1 MPDLVEQPRDYAAA
15 QLTRAREPYAHQRD
29 RQLFN
34 RQPRPAQA
42 NTSQPNQKSTIAG
55 WGLSTQGYWQSVFQ
69 DYLTRKRLAQETSL
83 RMGREQ

>member
-1 MPDLVEQPRDYAAA
+1 MADWPRDYAAA

-42 NTSQPNQKSTIAG
+42 NTSQPNQKGLSVG
-55 WGLSTQGYWQSVFQ
+55 WGLNTWDYWQSVFD
-69 DYLTRKRLAQETSL
+69 DYLKRKKMSQETSL
-83 RMGREQ
+83 RIGREK